1 MSTDNSNNNPNTN
14 NSPQNEMHRQRRG
27 SVTQQAIAGLFR
39 SNSTSTGAAFPTG
52 TADAQRRRLSVSTG
66 LGLTGTSP
74 TGPNAFNSL
83 RRGSLSTNSQDSIDE
98 NAVDEEELP
107 PNARTA
113 PTTPFTRRMSFGAQA
128 MRNLRTGGGSP
139 GSNGNNPPAS
149 ASTPASSLPITP
161 APTDRRGSVNSPRSV
176 GTGVSATPP
185 NSTSSIAAA
194 LSSARRGSST
204 AQASNAHRQR
214 SSSDVF
220 SRPDQGFNWS
230 EQLRSRAES
239 SVQGS
244 RPSFSFGSGLS
255 TSPPRGMPNG
265 NHDRTKSVSDMPAPP
280 AQAAAMK
287 PKAPERPKPD
297 AFQERILKGDFYM
310 D

>member
-1 MSTDNSNNNPNTN
+1 MSTDNSTNTNTANNN
-14 NSPQNEMHRQRRG
+14 QNEMHRQRRG

-39 SNSTSTGAAFPTG
+39 SNSTSTGTAFPTG

-66 LGLTGTSP
+66 LGLAGTSP
-74 TGPNAFNSL
+74 TGSNAFNSL
-83 RRGSLSTNSQDSIDE
+83 RRGSLSTNSNDSIDE
-98 NAVDEEELP
+98 NAIDEEDLP
-107 PNARTA
+107 LNARTA
-113 PTTPFTRRMSFGAQA
+113 PATPFTRRMSFGAQA

-139 GSNGNNPPAS
+139 GSNGNDPS
-149 ASTPASSLPITP
+149 APTACPIPITP
-161 APTDRRGSVNSPRSV
+161 
-176 GTGVSATPP
+176 TPP
-185 NSTSSIAAA
+185 VVKGRSAHRVPRGAGSGVVLSPPSNGPSIAVA
-194 LSSARRGSST
+194 LSAKRRSSTT

-214 SSSDVF
+214 SFSDVF

-244 RPSFSFGSGLS
+244 RPSFSFGAGLS
-255 TSPPRGMPNG
+255 SSPPRGMG
-265 NHDRTKSVSDMPAPP
+265 NSAAHDRTKSVSEMPAPP

>member
-1 MSTDNSNNNPNTN
+1 MSTDNSNNATNTN
-14 NSPQNEMHRQRRG
+14 NQNEMHRQRRG

-39 SNSTSTGAAFPTG
+39 SNSTSTGTAFPTG
-52 TADAQRRRLSVSTG
+52 TSDAQRRRLSVSTG

-74 TGPNAFNSL
+74 TGSNAFNSL
-83 RRGSLSTNSQDSIDE
+83 RRGSLSTNSNDSIDE
-98 NAVDEEELP
+98 NAVDEEEIP

-113 PTTPFTRRMSFGAQA
+113 PATPFTRRMSFGAQA
-128 MRNLRTGGGSP
+128 MRTLRNGGGSP
-139 GSNGNNPPAS
+139 GSNGNNSPAS
-149 ASTPASSLPITP
+149 VACALPITP
-161 APTDRRGSVNSPRSV
+161 APSDRRSNVHSPQSLGLPV
-176 GTGVSATPP
+176 DTISP
-185 NSTSSIAAA
+185 NSTSSIAAT
-194 LSSARRGSST
+194 LSSARRRSSVT
-204 AQASNAHRQR
+204 PQASIAHKQR
-214 SSSDVF
+214 SFSDVF
-220 SRPDQGFNWS
+220 SLPDQGFNWS

-244 RPSFSFGSGLS
+244 RSSFSFGSGLS
-255 TSPPRGMPNG
+255 SSPPRGMSNG
-265 NHDRTKSVSDMPAPP
+265 AVHDRTKSVSDMPAPP

>member
-1 MSTDNSNNNPNTN
+1 MSTDNSNPNNQN
-14 NSPQNEMHRQRRG
+14 NQNEMHRQRRG

-39 SNSTSTGAAFPTG
+39 SNSTSNGAAFPG
-52 TADAQRRRLSVSTG
+52 TSDAQRRRLSVSTG
-66 LGLTGTSP
+66 LGLAGTSP
-74 TGPNAFNSL
+74 TAGSAFNSL
-83 RRGSLSTNSQDSIDE
+83 RRGSLSTNSNDSIDE
-98 NAVDEEELP
+98 NAIDEEELP

-128 MRNLRTGGGSP
+128 MRTMRTGGGSP
-139 GSNGNNPPAS
+139 GSNGNNPPPVS
-149 ASTPASSLPITP
+149 ATPLPITP
-161 APTDRRGSVNSPRSV
+161 ASSDRRSSMHHSLRCSGSAVN
-176 GTGVSATPP
+176 ATPS
-185 NSTSSIAAA
+185 NTSSIAAA
-194 LSSARRGSST
+194 LSSARRRSSSN
-204 AQASNAHRQR
+204 AQASTTHKQR

-239 SVQGS
+239 SVQGP

-255 TSPPRGMPNG
+255 SSPPRGLSNAG
-265 NHDRTKSVSDMPAPP
+265 THDRQKSVSEMPAPP
-280 AQAAAMK
+280 AQAATMK

>member
-1 MSTDNSNNNPNTN
+1 MSTDNANNNTNSSNNP
-14 NSPQNEMHRQRRG
+14 NEMHRQRRG

-83 RRGSLSTNSQDSIDE
+83 RRGSLSTNSNDSIDE

-128 MRNLRTGGGSP
+128 MRNLRNGGGSP

-149 ASTPASSLPITP
+149 AYPLPTTPASS
-161 APTDRRGSVNSPRSV
+161 DRRSSVSPSAV
-176 GTGVSATPP
+176 GTGANATPP

-239 SVQGS
+239 SVQGP

-255 TSPPRGMPNG
+255 TSPPRGVPNG
-265 NHDRTKSVSDMPAPP
+265 QHDRTKSVSDMPAPP

>member
-161 APTDRRGSVNSPRSV
+161 APSDRRGSVNSPRSV
-176 GTGVSATPP
+176 GTGVNATPP

-194 LSSARRGSST
+194 LSSARRGSSA
-204 AQASNAHRQR
+204 AQASN
-214 SSSDVF
+214 
-220 SRPDQGFNWS
+220 
-230 EQLRSRAES
+230 LRSRAES

>member
-1 MSTDNSNNNPNTN
+1 MSTDNSNNATNTN
-14 NSPQNEMHRQRRG
+14 NQNEMHRQRRG

-39 SNSTSTGAAFPTG
+39 SNSTSTGTAFPTG
-52 TADAQRRRLSVSTG
+52 TSDAQRRRLSVSTG

-74 TGPNAFNSL
+74 TGSNAFNSL
-83 RRGSLSTNSQDSIDE
+83 RRGSLSTNSNDSIDE
-98 NAVDEEELP
+98 NAVDEEEIP

-113 PTTPFTRRMSFGAQA
+113 PATPFTRRMSFGAQA
-128 MRNLRTGGGSP
+128 MRTLRNGGGSP
-139 GSNGNNPPAS
+139 GSN
-149 ASTPASSLPITP
+149 
-161 APTDRRGSVNSPRSV
+161 
-176 GTGVSATPP
+176 
-185 NSTSSIAAA
+185 
-194 LSSARRGSST
+194 
-204 AQASNAHRQR
+204 
-214 SSSDVF
+214 
-220 SRPDQGFNWS
+220 DQGFNWS

-244 RPSFSFGSGLS
+244 RSSFSFGSGLS
-255 TSPPRGMPNG
+255 SSPPRGMSNG
-265 NHDRTKSVSDMPAPP
+265 AVHDRTKSVSDMPAPP

>member
-1 MSTDNSNNNPNTN
+1 MSTDNSNSNPQNN
-14 NSPQNEMHRQRRG
+14 QNEMHRQRRG

-39 SNSTSTGAAFPTG
+39 SNSTSNGAAFPG

-66 LGLTGTSP
+66 LGLAGTAP
-74 TGPNAFNSL
+74 TAGGPFNSL
-83 RRGSLSTNSQDSIDE
+83 RRGSLSTNSNDSIDE
-98 NAVDEEELP
+98 NAIDEEDMP
-107 PNARTA
+107 SNARTA

-128 MRNLRTGGGSP
+128 MRTMRTGGGSP
-139 GSNGNNPPAS
+139 GSNVRLPAS
-149 ASTPASSLPITP
+149 PDRCSSAAVNATLSGHSPI
-161 APTDRRGSVNSPRSV
+161 V
-176 GTGVSATPP
+176 
-185 NSTSSIAAA
+185 AA
-194 LSSARRGSST
+194 LSSVRRRSSST
-204 AQASNAHRQR
+204 AQASTIHKPR
-214 SSSDVF
+214 SSSDIF

-239 SVQGS
+239 SVQGP

-255 TSPPRGMPNG
+255 SSPPRGMG
-265 NHDRTKSVSDMPAPP
+265 NAGVHERQKSVSDLPAPP

>member
-1 MSTDNSNNNPNTN
+1 MSTDNSNPNTQN
-14 NSPQNEMHRQRRG
+14 NQNEMHRQRRG

-39 SNSTSTGAAFPTG
+39 SNSTSNGAAFPG

-66 LGLTGTSP
+66 LGLAGTSP
-74 TGPNAFNSL
+74 TPGGPFNSL
-83 RRGSLSTNSQDSIDE
+83 RRGSLSTNSNDSIDE
-98 NAVDEEELP
+98 NAIDEEEMP
-107 PNARTA
+107 SNARTA
-113 PTTPFTRRMSFGAQA
+113 PATPFTRRMSFGAQA
-128 MRNLRTGGGSP
+128 MRTMRTGGGSP
-139 GSNGNNPPAS
+139 GSNGNNPPVS
-149 ASTPASSLPITP
+149 ATPLPSTPASS
-161 APTDRRGSVNSPRSV
+161 DRRSSTPVN
-176 GTGVSATPP
+176 ATP
-185 NSTSSIAAA
+185 SIHSSVAATTSSIRCR
-194 LSSARRGSST
+194 SGST
-204 AQASNAHRQR
+204 AQASTAHKQK
-214 SSSDVF
+214 SFSDMF

-239 SVQGS
+239 SVQGT

-255 TSPPRGMPNG
+255 SSPTRGMG
-265 NHDRTKSVSDMPAPP
+265 NAGSHDRQKSVSEMPAPP

>member
-1 MSTDNSNNNPNTN
+1 MSSDNSNNTTAN
-14 NSPQNEMHRQRRG
+14 NPQNEMHRQRRG

-39 SNSTSTGAAFPTG
+39 SNSTSTGAAFPIG

-74 TGPNAFNSL
+74 TGSNAFNSL
-83 RRGSLSTNSQDSIDE
+83 RRGSLSTNSNDSIDE
-98 NAVDEEELP
+98 NAVDEEEMP
-107 PNARTA
+107 ANARTA

-139 GSNGNNPPAS
+139 GSN
-149 ASTPASSLPITP
+149 
-161 APTDRRGSVNSPRSV
+161 
-176 GTGVSATPP
+176 
-185 NSTSSIAAA
+185 
-194 LSSARRGSST
+194 
-204 AQASNAHRQR
+204 
-214 SSSDVF
+214 
-220 SRPDQGFNWS
+220 DQGFNWS

-239 SVQGS
+239 SVQGQ

-255 TSPPRGMPNG
+255 SSPPRNSGI
-265 NHDRTKSVSDMPAPP
+265 NHDRTKSVPDMPAPP

>member
-1 MSTDNSNNNPNTN
+1 SNQNTQNNP
-14 NSPQNEMHRQRRG
+14 NEMHRQRRG

-39 SNSTSTGAAFPTG
+39 SNSTSNGGAFPG
-52 TADAQRRRLSVSTG
+52 TSDAQRRRLSVTTG

-74 TGPNAFNSL
+74 TGASAFNSL
-83 RRGSLSTNSQDSIDE
+83 RRGSLSTNSNDSIDE
-98 NAVDEEELP
+98 NAIDEEEIP

-113 PTTPFTRRMSFGAQA
+113 PATPFTRRMSFGAQA
-128 MRNLRTGGGSP
+128 MRTMRNGGGSP
-139 GSNGNNPPAS
+139 GSNGNDLPSAS
-149 ASTPASSLPITP
+149 ATPVPSTPAAL
-161 APTDRRGSVNSPRSV
+161 DRRGSVHSPR
-176 GTGVSATPP
+176 G
-185 NSTSSIAAA
+185 
-194 LSSARRGSST
+194 LGS
-204 AQASNAHRQR
+204 QR

-239 SVQGS
+239 SVQGP
-244 RPSFSFGSGLS
+244 RASFSFGSGLS
-255 TSPPRGMPNG
+255 SSPPRGPGNG
-265 NHDRTKSVSDMPAPP
+265 VAHDRQKSVSEMPAPP

>member
-14 NSPQNEMHRQRRG
+14 NNPQNEMHRQRRG

-139 GSNGNNPPAS
+139 GSN
-149 ASTPASSLPITP
+149 
-161 APTDRRGSVNSPRSV
+161 
-176 GTGVSATPP
+176 
-185 NSTSSIAAA
+185 
-194 LSSARRGSST
+194 
-204 AQASNAHRQR
+204 
-214 SSSDVF
+214 
-220 SRPDQGFNWS
+220 DQGFNWS

-239 SVQGS
+239 SVQGP

-287 PKAPERPKPD
+287 PKVPERPKPD

>member
-1 MSTDNSNNNPNTN
+1 MSTDNSNNNNTAN
-14 NSPQNEMHRQRRG
+14 NNQNEMHRQRRG

-52 TADAQRRRLSVSTG
+52 TTDAQRRRLSVSTG

-74 TGPNAFNSL
+74 TGSNAFNSL
-83 RRGSLSTNSQDSIDE
+83 RRGSLSTNSNDSIDE
-98 NAVDEEELP
+98 NAIDEEDLP

-113 PTTPFTRRMSFGAQA
+113 PATPFTRRMSFGAQA

-139 GSNGNNPPAS
+139 GSNGNNP
-149 ASTPASSLPITP
+149 STPTACPVPNTP
-161 APTDRRGSVNSPRSV
+161 APSVKRSSVHRVPRGAGSGVVVSPPSNSP
-176 GTGVSATPP
+176 
-185 NSTSSIAAA
+185 SIAVA
-194 LSSARRGSST
+194 LSAKRSSSTT

-214 SSSDVF
+214 SFSDVF

-255 TSPPRGMPNG
+255 SSPPRGMSNG
-265 NHDRTKSVSDMPAPP
+265 AAHDRTKSVSEMPAPP

>member
-1 MSTDNSNNNPNTN
+1 MSNDNSNTNQNTQNNP
-14 NSPQNEMHRQRRG
+14 NEMHRQRRG

-39 SNSTSTGAAFPTG
+39 SNSTSNGGAFPG
-52 TADAQRRRLSVSTG
+52 TSDAQRRRLSVTTG

-74 TGPNAFNSL
+74 TGASAFNSL
-83 RRGSLSTNSQDSIDE
+83 RRGSLSTNSNDSIDE
-98 NAVDEEELP
+98 NAIDEEEIP

-113 PTTPFTRRMSFGAQA
+113 PATPFTRRMSFGAQA
-128 MRNLRTGGGSP
+128 MRTMRNGGGSP
-139 GSNGNNPPAS
+139 GSNGNDLSSAS
-149 ASTPASSLPITP
+149 ATPVPSTPAAL
-161 APTDRRGSVNSPRSV
+161 DRRSSVHSSRGVGSVASSTSP
-176 GTGVSATPP
+176 A
-185 NSTSSIAAA
+185 NTSSIAAA
-194 LSSARRGSST
+194 LSSARRRSSST
-204 AQASNAHRQR
+204 VQASIAHKQR

-239 SVQGS
+239 SVQGP
-244 RPSFSFGSGLS
+244 RASFSFGSGLS
-255 TSPPRGMPNG
+255 SSPPRGPGNG
-265 NHDRTKSVSDMPAPP
+265 VAHDRQKSVSEMPAPP